1 MPENQDLFKEAIAEA
16 KTIRELALA
25 NAKES
30 VSESITPH
38 LKDLLATKLQEME
51 HDEEEV
57 HEEETHEEE
66 VYEEEDEDAVADEDE
81 PAEDD
86 AEESEDD
93 AEAHDEEGEE
103 MDVEDMSVEDL
114 RNLIRDLI
122 SQEMPGADMEMDME
136 PEMDAE
142 EIPSDDMVGAEDG
155 MGDDEEIDLSEL
167 MAELE
172 GLAQE
177 AKHEDEEVHEGE
189 KEEEVHEADEKK
201 EEEVSENEVEEDLK
215 EAIKTINILKKELSE
230 VNLLNSKLLYLNKIM
245 KAQNL
250 TEEEKAKIITTFDK
264 AETVKEAKLIY
275 QTLSE
280 NFSPSNKKKTL
291 KEHKSFAS
299 KPLGNST
306 KPVTETP
313 VITEIDEKFKRM
325 QKLAGII

>member
-1 MPENQDLFKEAIAEA
+1 MSTNQDMFKEAIAEA

-30 VSESITPH
+30 VSQSITPH
-38 LKDLLATKLQEME
+38 LKDLLAAKLQEME
-51 HDEEEV
+51 GDDEDM
-57 HEEETHEEE
+57 HEEDVYDEN
-66 VYEEEDEDAVADEDE
+66 VYEEEEEEEAVADEDE

-93 AEAHDEEGEE
+93 AEDHEGEL
-103 MDVEDMSVEDL
+103 DVEDMSVEDL

-136 PEMDAE
+136 PEMDTE
-142 EIPSDDMVGAEDG
+142 EIPTDDMVGPEDG
-155 MGDDEEIDLSEL
+155 MGDDEEINLEEL

-172 GLAQE
+172 GLTSEDKEEVVDE
-177 AKHEDEEVHEGE
+177 ADHDHED
-189 KEEEVHEADEKK
+189 K
-201 EEEVSENEVEEDLK
+201 VSEKAHSKKHKEMEEDLT
-215 EAIKTINILKKELSE
+215 EAVKTITILKEQLAE

-245 KAQNL
+245 KAHNL
-250 TEEEKAKIITTFDK
+250 TEDQKARIITTFDK

-275 QTLSE
+275 HTLSE
-280 NFSPSNKKKTL
+280 NLSSPRTKTAI

-299 KPLGNST
+299 KAIGQST
-306 KPVTETP
+306 KPITE
-313 VITEIDEKFKRM
+313 VITEVDEKFKRM